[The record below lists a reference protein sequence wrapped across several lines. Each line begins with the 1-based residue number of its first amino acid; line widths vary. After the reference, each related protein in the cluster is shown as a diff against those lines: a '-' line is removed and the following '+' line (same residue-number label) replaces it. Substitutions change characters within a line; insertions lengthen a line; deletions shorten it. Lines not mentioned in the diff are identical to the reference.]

1 MCLVNKQLKMQE
13 VVTIRDA
20 SLEIAPSFQASVHET
35 PVNIY
40 RMKVDAQSFDSRR
53 MSWTWRSPG
62 NRLICSPQAFIEF
75 ELDCHVP
82 YNFTEAEA
90 LSAICG
96 HVDRSAGEILH
107 GDVAVDDA
115 SIIAATTAEKT
126 SVNIAG
132 MRSYGMPTLGSAPDA
147 IAANLDAS
155 SKQVP
160 GSRGYRAGL
169 SFAEGDA
176 VGNSIESI
184 QFTINGCSISHQNW
198 HLFKRSLDRCWIPSR
213 VMQRV
218 YHGAGG
224 SWNAYDCK
232 PLSGQVSRADYFTG
246 NVQVAQGNRNPGGN
260 QPLVAGEAPPIAGAD
275 AAPVTRTGAPTV
287 EGFTA
292 DTGLA
297 RRMKN
302 LFASITGLATA
313 ETFPGKKKAASELY
327 NGSSFTVRVRFPLCG
342 GVFNP
347 CWGESGLSRSCP
359 YQRLAL
365 AIPNLNQGALT
376 ILFKDLEKT
385 VIRRLGR
392 TLSVDENAM
401 RGTLINNSEALVPA
415 NSNYVQGQD
424 TSGANDGDSQVVP
437 FTCALKVS
445 SPPALFLTYLRLQAF
460 RRPPEVASFTTFRT
474 QTYLGPMPTKS
485 SMGDSRTVIARADAF
500 DSDVGEL
507 PYLKCDGEGVVGKQ
521 VGITSYNADVAKED
535 RQWRVSFENIQFA
548 QPPSYIFI
556 CAQKS
561 SSMFSHKTPIQQ
573 ITASLDA
580 EADPADLTYSTT
592 PIEMLL
598 DPARQAAAD
607 FGAGN
612 GAPVLQAVYDGFMDQ
627 GIVTDLQNQFAN
639 TSNAQAARNAQ
650 TAARV
655 SNLKACGRYIAQN
668 QDANLSV
675 TRIDLLVQSSVGSFK
690 LSGDKYPFLR
700 DQQIIWDEHRRN
712 CCTDYYEKSGFS
724 DWKKRG
730 SCVLLSVSQYLHGLG
745 SSAGVAFPIQV
756 TAEVYFAN
764 KCSFIEGLY
773 AYDEKAPRGP
783 MVFQDCIN
791 ARPVLV
797 GLFDKQV
804 IQIASSSAV
813 LSAQNLSQA
822 SAAQIL
828 ASRQ

>member
-1 MCLVNKQLKMQE
+1 MQE

-62 NRLICSPQAFIEF
+62 NRLIASPQAFIEF
-75 ELDCHVP
+75 ELDCHIP

-90 LSAICG
+90 LSSICG
-96 HVDRSAGEILH
+96 HVDRSAG
-107 GDVAVDDA
+107 
-115 SIIAATTAEKT
+115 SIIAGQGPVVNANDSSLAAE
-126 SVNIAG
+126 IAG
-132 MRSYGMPTLGSAPDA
+132 GGVAHMRSYGYSGLGTAPNALAGNRDAALPTE
-147 IAANLDAS
+147 I
-155 SKQVP
+155 P

-169 SFAEGDA
+169 AYGEGDA
-176 VGNSIESI
+176 VGNCIESI

-232 PLSGQVSRADYFTG
+232 PLSGQVSRADYFSGKEVLQATEDPG
-246 NVQVAQGNRNPGGN
+246 QQG
-260 QPLVAGEAPPIAGAD
+260 QAAVAGGAPPTVAAQ
-275 AAPVTRTGAPTV
+275 AAPSALSGAPTV

-302 LFASITGLATA
+302 LFASVVGVCSDAEYPSDNTA
-313 ETFPGKKKAASELY
+313 QRTVY
-327 NGSSFTVRVRFPLCG
+327 NGSSFKVRIRFPLCG

-376 ILFKDLEKT
+376 VLFKDLEKT

-392 TLSVDENAM
+392 TLSKDKVAM
-401 RGTLINNSEALVPA
+401 RGTLINNSEASVNTIAQTVA
-415 NSNYVQGQD
+415 NNGNAQTATTTD
-424 TSGANDGDSQVVP
+424 CVP
-437 FTCALKVS
+437 FTCRLSVAK
-445 SPPALFLTYLRLQAF
+445 PPALFLTYLRLQAF

-474 QTYLGPMPTKS
+474 QTYLGPQPTLA
-485 SMGDSRTVIARADAF
+485 SMSTAGKKALASAF
-500 DSDVGEL
+500 DDHVGAVD
-507 PYLKCDGEGVVGKQ
+507 YLACDGEQVVSK
-521 VGITSYNADVAKED
+521 VSTLASYDPAIASPTRE
-535 RQWRVSFENIQFA
+535 WRVTFENLQFA

-561 SSMFSHKTPIQQ
+561 SDMFSHKTPIQNLSE
-573 ITASLDA
+573 TLDETKNA
-580 EADPADLTYSTT
+580 ADLTYATTAAKFIETARIKSTSEATRAT
-592 PIEMLL
+592 PIVANTLT
-598 DPARQAAAD
+598 AD
-607 FGAGN
+607 LNAGN
-612 GAPVLQAVYDGFMDQ
+612 TYRELQQQ
-627 GIVTDLQNQFAN
+627 GN
-639 TSNAQAARNAQ
+639 TTNAQVVLNQQSAD
-650 TAARV
+650 RV
-655 SNLKACGRYIAQN
+655 SVLKACGRYIAQN
-668 QDANLSV
+668 QDANLSI

-690 LSGDKYPFLR
+690 LSGDSYPYLR

-712 CCTDYYEKSGFS
+712 CNTDYFEKSGFS

-745 SSAGVAFPIQV
+745 SSAGVAFPIQI

-764 KCSFIEGLY
+764 KCQFIEGLY

-783 MVFQDCIN
+783 MVFRDCIS